1 MAEAAIVISSE
12 SDAEDLCKGSGK
24 VRNAASE
31 GILSFFSV
39 LPAGKLPHPSHTRC
53 TAPHWATEGH
63 YNEEASRSAKET
75 PPPAESDSDKFTTP
89 RVMIKKLKSRII
101 RKNK

>member
-12 SDAEDLCKGSGK
+12 SEAEDLCKETGK

-39 LPAGKLPHPSHTRC
+39 LPAGELQRPSHTRS
-53 TAPHWATEGH
+53 TGPGRPRKATTTKRPVG
-63 YNEEASRSAKET
+63 RLRKL
-75 PPPAESDSDKFTTP
+75 PPPAESDSVEITTP
-89 RVMIKKLKSRII
+89 RVMIKKLKSLII
-101 RKNK
+101 RKN